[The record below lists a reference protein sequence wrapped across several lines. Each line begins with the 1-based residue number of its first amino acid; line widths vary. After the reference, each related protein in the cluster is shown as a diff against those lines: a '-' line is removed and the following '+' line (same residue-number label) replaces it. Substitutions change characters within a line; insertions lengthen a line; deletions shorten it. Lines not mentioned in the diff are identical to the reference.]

1 MPGRSDVIG
10 GRVGPGRSAPSCR
23 AGIVAALGLVLAA
36 LPGAAPATPYIPT
49 DDAQIVERLPQS
61 GNTTLRQLRRLNE
74 AVRQAPGNLDL
85 ALIVATRD
93 HEAARAEA
101 DPRFDGY
108 AEAALKPWL
117 DLPDPPAPVLLL
129 RATLRQSRHD
139 FPAALADLDRVT
151 AAMPRNPQAWLTRAV
166 VLQVEGEH
174 EQALAS
180 CAPLR
185 RLAEKLV
192 VVLCEANI
200 SSLGADAKTAC
211 AGLQQAL
218 DQPNANPA
226 LRLWALTV
234 LGETAAR
241 LGDPVAAEQHF
252 RAGLALGIDDAYLL
266 GAFADFLLEQGRAE
280 EVSSLLDA
288 KKRIDP
294 LMLRLTLAEAA
305 LDGPSLEADRAD
317 LAERFAATRLR
328 GDRSHLREEA
338 RFTLVVLHRPEA
350 ALDLAQAN
358 WQVQHEPWDARL
370 LLETALA
377 AGRPDA
383 ARPALD
389 WLARTGL
396 DDVHLRPLVARL
408 DGRSR

>member
-1 MPGRSDVIG
+1 MTGRSGWIG
-10 GRVGPGRSAPSCR
+10 RGAGPGRSAPSCR
-23 AGIVAALGLVLAA
+23 GGIALALGLALAA

-49 DDAQIVERLPQS
+49 DDAQIVERLPQA
-61 GNTTLRQLRRLNE
+61 GNGTLRRLQQ
-74 AVRQAPGNLDL
+74 ALRQAPDNLDL

-139 FPAALADLDRVT
+139 FPAALADLDRVA
-151 AAMPRNPQAWLTRAV
+151 AAMPRNPQVWLTRAV

-174 EQALAS
+174 DQALAS
-180 CAPLR
+180 CAKLR
-185 RLAEKLV
+185 RLAEPLV
-192 VVLCEANI
+192 FTLCEANI
-200 SSLGADAKTAC
+200 RSLGADAKTAY
-211 AGLQQAL
+211 AGLAEAL
-218 DQPNANPA
+218 DQPNAKPA

-241 LGDPVAAEQHF
+241 LGDPAAAEQHF

-266 GAFADFLLEQGRAE
+266 GAFADFLLDQGRPE
-280 EVSSLLDA
+280 EVRALLEA
-288 KKRIDP
+288 RKRIDP

-305 LDGPSLEADRAD
+305 LDGPSLDRDRAD

-338 RFTLVVLHRPEA
+338 RFTLTVLHRPAA

-377 AGRPDA
+377 AGRPEA

-408 DGRSR
+408 DGSSR